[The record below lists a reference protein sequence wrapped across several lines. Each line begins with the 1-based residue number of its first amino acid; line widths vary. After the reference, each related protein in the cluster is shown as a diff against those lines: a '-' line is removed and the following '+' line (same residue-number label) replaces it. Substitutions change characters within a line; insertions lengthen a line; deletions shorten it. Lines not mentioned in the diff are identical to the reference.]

1 MVEQISHKDLPRIF
15 ERGFT
20 STVNRNETT
29 SSGIGLYLVNS
40 VKDQL
45 GINVRV
51 ESTVGQG
58 TTFVLTFPK
67 QNELM
72 ARMTQVTTM

>member
-1 MVEQISHKDLPRIF
+1 MVSLRLL
-15 ERGFT
+15 
-20 STVNRNETT
+20 NRNETT

-58 TTFVLTFPK
+58 TTFVLTFSK

>member
-1 MVEQISHKDLPRIF
+1 DLPRIF

-45 GINVRV
+45 GINVQV

-72 ARMTQVTTM
+72 ARMTQVTTMLP

>member
-1 MVEQISHKDLPRIF
+1 MISHKDLPRIF

-20 STVNRNETT
+20 STANRNETT